1 MDVLKKRK
9 IQVPVD
15 SRETFQPRGVHFMWL
30 GQSGFL
36 FSVDGTLVLVD
47 AYLSNYLEHN
57 HGNLPYAHDRMIPA
71 PIADILLPDID
82 LVVVT
87 HGHEDHLDPGLM
99 EQLGRCNVKAVFAV
113 PPGCIESLGNCG
125 ISNDRIRSVSPET
138 PFAFNGSIRIESF
151 PAAHPQPNFDAAKV
165 WALSYRFSFADKTIL
180 FAGDTTIFRRWSV
193 WASARPC
200 DLFVL
205 PVNGRDPVKESRGI
219 VGNMDFHEALII
231 SQSLATPLLG
241 THFGMFAFNTIDEA
255 MAQEEIDRFG
265 LEQKVELTKIGVMYS
280 MI

>member
-1 MDVLKKRK
+1 MDVLKKQT

-15 SRETFQPRGVHFMWL
+15 SRETFQPLGVHFLWL

-36 FSVDGTLVLVD
+36 FSVNGMLVLVD

-57 HGNLPYAHDRMIPA
+57 HGNLPYAHDRMIPP
-71 PIADILLPDID
+71 PIADNLISDID

-87 HGHEDHLDPGLM
+87 HGHEDHLDPELM
-99 EQLGRCNVKAVFAV
+99 RRLGRSNTKAVFAV
-113 PPGCIESLGNCG
+113 PPGCVGSLETCG
-125 ISNDRIRSVSPET
+125 ISSELIRSVSPEE
-138 PFAFNGSIRIESF
+138 PFTFNDSIRIESF

-165 WALSYRFSFADKTIL
+165 WALSYRLFFADKTIL
-180 FAGDTTIFRRWSV
+180 FAGDTTIFRQWAV
-193 WASARPC
+193 WAASKPC

-205 PVNGRDPVKESRGI
+205 PINGRDPVKEARGI

-241 THFGMFAFNTIDEA
+241 THFGMFAFNTIDETA
-255 MAQEEIDRFG
+255 VHEEIDRFG
-265 LEQKVELTKIGVMYS
+265 LEQKVELTRIGVIYS